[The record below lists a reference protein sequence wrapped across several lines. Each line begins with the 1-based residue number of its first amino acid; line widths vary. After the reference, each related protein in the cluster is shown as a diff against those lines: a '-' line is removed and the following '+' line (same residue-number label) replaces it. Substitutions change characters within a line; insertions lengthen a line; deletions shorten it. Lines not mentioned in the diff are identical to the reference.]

1 MDDLEQT
8 DVEERLPHDSREH
21 TTTPDVLRPPRG
33 PCGTVLAHRA
43 TGRPRVTCSDRC
55 KRRRDGARRA
65 IARRQQWIA
74 TWREQGLFG
83 DVPVVEA
90 EGNVQL
96 LEADIDDLLERV
108 EAPASSLLLAR

>member
-1 MDDLEQT
+1 MDDLQT
-8 DVEERLPHDSREH
+8 EVAEGPPHESREH
-21 TTTPDVLRPPRG
+21 TTTPNVLRPPRC